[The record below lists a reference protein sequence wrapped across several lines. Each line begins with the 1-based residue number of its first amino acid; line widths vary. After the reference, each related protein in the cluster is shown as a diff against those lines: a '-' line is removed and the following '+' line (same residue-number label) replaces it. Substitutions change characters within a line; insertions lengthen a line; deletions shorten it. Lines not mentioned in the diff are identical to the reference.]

1 MILVDSSVWI
11 GHLRSTDEQLMR
23 LLESGQ
29 VLTHP
34 SIIGEL
40 AVGHLADRTVLLTW
54 LGSLQASLVASH
66 EEILALIE
74 NNFLFGRGIGYLDA
88 EILASVRL
96 TTGSRLW
103 TKDRRLLEAARDLD
117 ALAYLEN

>member
-1 MILVDSSVWI
+1 MILVDRSVWI

-40 AVGHLADRTVLLTW
+40 AVGHLADRTVFLTW

-66 EEILALIE
+66 EETLAVIE